1 LACQKITS
9 ARWLGFCGYS
19 FERLPHDCRAGGM
32 GMNDVVLTKYLRIA
46 RVDHWVKNIFI
57 LPGVV
62 FAIFMTKIPMKTAL
76 LLHIALGF
84 LATCCIAS
92 ANYVVNEWL
101 DAEFDRFHPV
111 KKSRAAVSGGMDVKF
126 VAVEY
131 VLFAA
136 TGISISWHLSGCF
149 TFTEIFLLVMG
160 IVYNVRPM
168 RTKDIPYVD
177 VLSESVNNA
186 IRLLLG
192 WFLITNVWLPPISLI
207 LGYWMGGAF
216 LMAVKRYAEYRMIG
230 DPQLAGKYRKSFQKY
245 DEVSLLVSAMF
256 YALTSIFFVG
266 IFLIKYRLE
275 LILAIPF
282 LCGLYCVYLK
292 LSYKEDSAVQKPE
305 KLYRERGL
313 MLYIF
318 FLIAFSCLLLI
329 VDIPFLSVFLEK
341 NLLQL

>member
-1 LACQKITS
+1 MDS
-9 ARWLGFCGYS
+9 
-19 FERLPHDCRAGGM
+19 
-32 GMNDVVLTKYLRIA
+32 VVLMKYFRIA
-46 RVDHWVKNIFI
+46 RIDHWIKNIFI
-57 LPGVV
+57 LPGVI
-62 FAIFMTKIPMKTAL
+62 FAVFMTKTPMKASL

-111 KKSRAAVSGGMDVKF
+111 KKKRAVVSGGMDIKF
-126 VAVEY
+126 VVVEY
-131 VLFAA
+131 LFFA
-136 TGISISWHLSGCF
+136 TAGISISLYLSGCF
-149 TFTEIFLLVMG
+149 ALAEIFLLIMG
-160 IVYNVRPM
+160 LVYNVKPI

-177 VLSESVNNA
+177 VLSESLNNA

-192 WFLITNVWLPPISLI
+192 WFLITNVWLPPLSLV

-245 DEVSLLVSAMF
+245 NESNLLVSAMF
-256 YALTSIFFVG
+256 YALTSVFFVG

-275 LILAIPF
+275 LIFTIPF

-305 KLYRERGL
+305 KLYKEHGL

-318 FLIAFSCLLLI
+318 FLIIFSFLLLI
-329 VDIPFLSVFLEK
+329 VDIPFLSVVLEK
-341 NLLQL
+341 NLLRL